1 MDVAHRLIN
10 VFTVG
15 AGRDDPG
22 GRHSPRVRHRH
33 LAPVG
38 EDAAMPTF
46 VAFLRAVNVR
56 PRWVPM
62 ERLRKHLSDSGFT
75 AVETHIQSGN
85 VLLTTPMRS
94 AAGVRDELHQL
105 LSAEFGFDIPVVV
118 RTKQELQTLAAEVD
132 DLPSPLSADSRVY
145 VALVDGRVAAAGAA
159 VLDGWDRPGE
169 RALVRGSEV
178 VLWLDVPAHSA
189 KLTNARIERAAGS
202 TATTR
207 DVKVIRALAAR
218 WAGRAGE

>member
-1 MDVAHRLIN
+1 
-10 VFTVG
+10 
-15 AGRDDPG
+15 
-22 GRHSPRVRHRH
+22 
-33 LAPVG
+33 
-38 EDAAMPTF
+38 MPTF

-145 VALVDGRVAAAGAA
+145 VALVDGRVAAAGAGGPRRLGQTGGA
-159 VLDGWDRPGE
+159 GARARLRGRP
-169 RALVRGSEV
+169 L
-178 VLWLDVPAHSA
+178 
-189 KLTNARIERAAGS
+189 
-202 TATTR
+202 
-207 DVKVIRALAAR
+207 
-218 WAGRAGE
+218 AGRAGALRKADQRQDRAGRRVHGDDSRRQGDPGPGGQVGGGSRAGE